1 MNILINM
8 AVSPDFGRVIAPKDN
23 EKNHTGRRRMIIY
36 VLQCNLELE
45 MCLVLANQYD
55 SNARFNIGLMYELGI
70 NVDQNYFQAYEWY
83 KKSSALGNEDARSNM
98 EYLIKKG
105 LVY

>member
-1 MNILINM
+1 MSI
-8 AVSPDFGRVIAPKDN
+8 
-23 EKNHTGRRRMIIY
+23 EKAYDIW
-36 VLQCNLELE
+36 
-45 MCLVLANQYD
+45 ANQYD
-55 SNARFNIGLMYELGI
+55 TNARFNLGLMYELGI
-70 NVDQNYFQAYEWY
+70 NVDQNYLQAYEWY